1 MVNSSNQVTGGV
13 WGVALICFLIAT
25 FVDVE
30 VHQKALSVFM
40 YLLALIPIILAIIM
54 LMVLMYAL
62 YVMYTRRDNIK
73 LTLDLK
79 NKDTLEKQG
88 LKLLPSENYEWIVC
102 KYKEHR
108 ESSGAA
114 NISNQTTI
122 KIGPKKDGSGDPKKD
137 TSKGLLGNLDNVDF
151 D

>member
-1 MVNSSNQVTGGV
+1 MV
-13 WGVALICFLIAT
+13 CFLIAT

-40 YLLALIPIILAIIM
+40 YLLALVPIVGAILM
-54 LMVLMYAL
+54 LMVLLYAL

-79 NKDTLEKQG
+79 NKGSLESQG
-88 LKLLPSENYEWIVC
+88 LKLMPSDNYEWIVC
-102 KYKEHR
+102 KYKDRR
-108 ESSGAA
+108 ESNGSA
-114 NISNQTTI
+114 NIANQTNI
-122 KIGPKKDGSGDPKKD
+122 KIGAKKDASGNPGDPKKD
-137 TSKGLLGNLDNVDF
+137 TSAGLLGNLGNVDF